1 MEIIIVRHAK
11 SAHDYTRWP
20 TDSVRPLSDIG
31 IRRQNECSKGMY
43 SKNISF
49 NTIWVS
55 PFTRAL
61 QTLEIIQNNYQTDI
75 TPIIKN
81 SLEVW
86 GEPSDVRQEIQ
97 DWYSISPTDKLLIV
111 GHNPNLSDLVYLLT
125 KHNLYLKTSE
135 VVQITYNGEYF
146 LFKNHLTRS
155 QLYLD

>member
-31 IRRQNECSKGMY
+31 IRRQNKCSKGMN

-61 QTLEIIQNNYQTDI
+61 QTLEIIQNKNEE
-75 TPIIKN
+75 PIINILTTNGK
-81 SLEVW
+81 
-86 GEPSDVRQEIQ
+86 I
-97 DWYSISPTDKLLIV
+97 KL
-111 GHNPNLSDLVYLLT
+111 S
-125 KHNLYLKTSE
+125 
-135 VVQITYNGEYF
+135 
-146 LFKNHLTRS
+146 
-155 QLYLD
+155 